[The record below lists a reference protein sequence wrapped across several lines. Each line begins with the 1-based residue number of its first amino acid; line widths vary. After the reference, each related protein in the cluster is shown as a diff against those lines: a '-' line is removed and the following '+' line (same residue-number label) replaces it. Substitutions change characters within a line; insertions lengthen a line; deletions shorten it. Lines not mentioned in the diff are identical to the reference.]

1 VVFGTGIIGA
11 AELLKQ
17 RGWNLTVVWEE
28 TGPKLVFSIREKLLE
43 ITLEELT
50 NNEIIT
56 DVEVLAD
63 LAEKIIKES

>member
-1 VVFGTGIIGA
+1 MVFGTGIIGA

-28 TGPKLVFSIREKLLE
+28 AGPKLVFSIREKLLE

-63 LAEKIIKES
+63 LAEKIVKES

>member
-1 VVFGTGIIGA
+1 MVFGTGIIGA

>member
-28 TGPKLVFSIREKLLE
+28 AGPKLVFSIREKLLE

>member
-1 VVFGTGIIGA
+1 MVFGTGIIGA

-43 ITLEELT
+43 TTLEELT

-63 LAEKIIKES
+63 LAEKIIEES

>member
-1 VVFGTGIIGA
+1 MVFGTGIIGA

-28 TGPKLVFSIREKLLE
+28 AGPKLVFSIREKLLE